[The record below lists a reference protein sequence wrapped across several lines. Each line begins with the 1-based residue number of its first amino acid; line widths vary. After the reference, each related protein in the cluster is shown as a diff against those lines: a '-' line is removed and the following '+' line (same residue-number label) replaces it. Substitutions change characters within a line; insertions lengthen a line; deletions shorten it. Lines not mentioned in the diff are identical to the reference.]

1 MVKSSVSFIFIND
14 YYHRSIAR
22 STMLHSFNAKVIFRL
37 VFILLNMIVL
47 ALIFGDNRLFFN
59 QVILFIVLV
68 FQVIEMIRYINYT
81 NKELAKFLLAIK
93 HNDFSISFHKSKLGK
108 SFRQLHEAFEEVVNA
123 IQDAKIEKEAQFQYL
138 QMAVNRVNIGI
149 ISIENDQ
156 EVVLSNSAAK
166 ALLGQNE
173 IKNVSALEKSVPD
186 FITQLN
192 SIGDEGRKL
201 IELKAGGDTRTL
213 SVDVKSMIMLDK
225 TYKHITFQD
234 IRGEIEQ
241 KEIEA
246 WHKLIRILTHE
257 IMNSITPISS
267 LTETMQSMLEKKKN
281 EHSHEKLDEETV
293 QDLRFSLKT
302 IQKRSDGM
310 LTFVDDYRK
319 LTKVAKPKLE
329 VTPIQPLFDEIS
341 LLMAPQLKKGNIKL
355 VIAVEPTN
363 LEINLDSHLVEQ
375 VIINMITNSRHALQ
389 GRADGWI
396 KLRAFQGRNHIV
408 EISDNGCGINEK
420 EIKEIFV
427 PFFSTKREGSGIG
440 LSLSKQILHLHGG
453 SINVKSEVGKG
464 TTFRLS
470 FRS

>member
-1 MVKSSVSFIFIND
+1 MIN
-14 YYHRSIAR
+14 IIGTIVLF
-22 STMLHSFNAKVIFRL
+22 TMFNSFNAKLIVRL
-37 VFILLNMIVL
+37 VFILLNMIIL
-47 ALIFGDNRLFFN
+47 ALIFGDSRLFFN
-59 QVILFIVLV
+59 QVILFVVLI
-68 FQVIEMIRYINYT
+68 FQVVEMIRYINHT

-93 HNDFSISFHKSKLGK
+93 HDDFSISFHKSKLGR
-108 SFRQLHEAFEEVVNA
+108 SFRHLHDSFEEVVHA
-123 IQDAKIEKEAQFQYL
+123 IQNAKIEKEAQIQYL

-156 EVVLSNSAAK
+156 DIVLYNSAAK
-166 ALLGQNE
+166 VLLGQNE
-173 IKNVSALEKSVPD
+173 IKSVELLEEKVPD
-186 FITQLN
+186 FIAQLN

-201 IELKAGGDTRTL
+201 IELKIAGDTRTL

-225 TYKHITFQD
+225 NYKHVTFQD

-267 LTETMQSMLEKKKN
+267 LTETMQSMLEQREN
-281 EHSHEKLDEETV
+281 EPPSEKLDEETI

-319 LTKVAKPKLE
+319 LTKVAKPKMAL
-329 VTPIQPLFDEIS
+329 TPVRPLLDEIR
-341 LLMAPQLKKGNIKL
+341 LLMEPQLKKNDITL
-355 VIAVEPTN
+355 VTTVEPDS
-363 LEINLDSHLVEQ
+363 LKINLDSHLVEQ

-389 GRADGWI
+389 GTPGGWI
-396 KLRAFQGRNHIV
+396 KLKAFYNQTYIL

-440 LSLSKQILHLHGG
+440 LSLSKQIMHLHGG
-453 SINVKSEVGKG
+453 NINVKSEVGKG

-470 FRS
+470 FRRE